1 MNLKDI
7 ARNRKRFSFALLAAV
22 VIIGVI
28 AVLVYLRY
36 KETHVSTDDA
46 FVEGHVYTIAP
57 KIPGTVKALYI
68 TDNQHVKENE
78 RLLEIDPADYDVKLR
93 QARADLDAETKKIA
107 QLRSVAETA
116 RRQLAEILAAAK
128 AARSD
133 LALREANLR
142 LATKEYERAETLV
155 KKGYT
160 SREDYDTKKAAYE
173 VSQDQVTASRD
184 NLEKAEAAVKT
195 QLAAIRQ
202 ADTAIPSQEAVVS
215 GKKAALQAAELNRSY
230 TVIHAPAEGYVT
242 QRNVEVGNQVQA
254 GQPLLSIVPLNP
266 DAVWI
271 TANYKE
277 TDLKS
282 VKPGQKVL
290 ISVDSYPGRVFHG
303 RVNSI
308 MAGTGSAF
316 SLFPPENATGNYV
329 KVVQRIPVKINL
341 DEGTDPEHLLRIGM
355 SVVPTILVGS

>member
-7 ARNRKRFSFALLAAV
+7 ARNRKKFSFALLAAV

-28 AVLVYLRY
+28 AILVYLRY

-46 FVEGHVYTIAP
+46 FVDGHVYTIAP
-57 KIPGTVKALYI
+57 KISGTVKALYI

-78 RLLEIDPADYDVKLR
+78 RLLEIDPADYDVKLQ

-107 QLRSVAETA
+107 LLQSGAEMA
-116 RRQLAEILAAAK
+116 RRQMAEIAAAVK
-128 AARSD
+128 AAQAD
-133 LALREANLR
+133 LALREANLE
-142 LATKEYERAETLV
+142 LAKKEYERAEALV
-155 KKGYT
+155 SKGYT
-160 SREDYDTKKAAYE
+160 TREDYDTKKAAYE
-173 VSQDQVTASRD
+173 VSQHQVKASGD

-195 QLAAIRQ
+195 QIAAIRQ
-202 ADTAIPSQEAVVS
+202 ADAAIPAQEGIVS
-215 GKKAALQAAELNRSY
+215 GKKAALRAAELSKSY
-230 TVIHAPAEGYVT
+230 TMIYAPAEGYVT
-242 QRNVEVGNQVQA
+242 RRNVEIGNQVQP

-266 DAVWI
+266 EAVWI

-290 ISVDSYPGRVFHG
+290 ISVDTYPDKVFHG

-329 KVVQRIPVKINL
+329 KVVQRVPVKINL
-341 DEGTDPEHLLRIGM
+341 DEGTDPEHNLRIGM
-355 SVVPTILVGS
+355 SVVPTILVGP

>member
-7 ARNRKRFSFALLAAV
+7 IRNRKKFSFALITAV
-22 VIIGVI
+22 VLVGVI
-28 AVLVYLRY
+28 AILVYLRY
-36 KETHVSTDDA
+36 KETHISTDDA
-46 FVEGHVYTIAP
+46 FVDGHVYTIAP
-57 KIPGTVKALYI
+57 KISGTVKALYI
-68 TDNQHVKENE
+68 TDNQHVKNNG
-78 RLLEIDPADYDVKLR
+78 RLLEIDPVDYDVKIQ

-107 QLRSVAETA
+107 QLQSVAETA
-116 RRQLAEILAAAK
+116 RRQLAEILAAVK
-128 AARSD
+128 AAQSD

-142 LATKEYERAETLV
+142 LAKKEYERAEALV
-155 KKGYT
+155 KDGYT
-160 SREDYDTKKAAYE
+160 TREDYDTKKAAYE
-173 VSQDQVTASRD
+173 VSQDQVKASRD

-215 GKKAALQAAELNRSY
+215 GKKAALQAAELNKSY
-230 TVIHAPAEGYVT
+230 TVIYAPAEGYVT
-242 QRNVEVGNQVQA
+242 QRNVEVGNQVQP

-266 DAVWI
+266 DAIWV

-290 ISVDSYPGRVFHG
+290 ITVDSYPGKVFHG

-329 KVVQRIPVKINL
+329 KVVQRVPVKIDL
-341 DEGTDPEHLLRIGM
+341 DEGTDPEHNLRIGM
-355 SVVPTILVGS
+355 SVVPTILVGP